1 MKRHFVI
8 TAIIWAILTAIGE
21 VGAFANLYPT
31 VGSEEAQ
38 DFDDIFRLLL
48 YMGIPVFTFVIAVLI
63 YAMLEFR
70 TRGAGAPG
78 SDGPPYKGTGMVP
91 KVWLLVTGALAIV
104 VMINPGLTGLAK
116 LQDDDAMSK
125 YGWGD
130 LDAEL
135 VIHVTGQQFSWGYDY
150 LDENGETI
158 VSLPPLP
165 DNEIVIPVDSK
176 VKFEIN
182 SVDVL
187 HSFWIPAFRMKID
200 AVPGR
205 TTFITVEPNVLGD
218 YTTDSA
224 YRVQCAELCGLN
236 HADMRTRV
244 RVVSHAD
251 YEKWIEEHKAGG
263 K

>member
-1 MKRHFVI
+1 MKRHLVI

-21 VGAFANLYPT
+21 AGALANLYPT
-31 VGSEEAQ
+31 VGSSEAK
-38 DFDDIFRLLL
+38 DFDDIFKLLL

-63 YAMLEFR
+63 YSMLEFR
-70 TRGAGAPG
+70 TRGEGAPD

-91 KVWLLVTGALAIV
+91 KVWILVTGVLAIV

-116 LQDDDAMSK
+116 LQDDK
-125 YGWGD
+125 TGYGWGSVEAD
-130 LDAEL
+130 I
-135 VIHVTGQQFSWGYDY
+135 VIRVTGQQFSWNYEY
-150 LDENGETI
+150 LDEAGEVEAT
-158 VSLPPLP
+158 VLPLP
-165 DNEIVIPVDSK
+165 NNEIVIPNHSK

-218 YTTDSA
+218 YETDTA

-244 RVVSHAD
+244 RVVSEDD
-251 YEKWIEEHKAGG
+251 YKSWLESKKAGG